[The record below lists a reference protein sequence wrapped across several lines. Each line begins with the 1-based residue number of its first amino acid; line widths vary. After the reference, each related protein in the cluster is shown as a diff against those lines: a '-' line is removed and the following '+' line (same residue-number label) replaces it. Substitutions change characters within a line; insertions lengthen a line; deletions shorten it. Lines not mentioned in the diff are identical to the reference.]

1 MHFENGFF
9 GYNIW
14 IYNSLKD
21 RSLSKANIY
30 MAIRQKLKLGDVLVQ
45 AGAITEEQLIQS
57 LNEQKQ
63 NNVPLGKALVQM
75 GFCLERRNR
84 PNRWSRH

>member
-1 MHFENGFF
+1 
-9 GYNIW
+9 
-14 IYNSLKD
+14 
-21 RSLSKANIY
+21 

-45 AGAITEEQLIQS
+45 AGAITDEQLIQS

-63 NNVPLGKALVQM
+63 NNVSLGKALVQM

>member
-1 MHFENGFF
+1 
-9 GYNIW
+9 
-14 IYNSLKD
+14 
-21 RSLSKANIY
+21 
-30 MAIRQKLKLGDVLVQ
+30 MAIRHKLKLGDVLVQ
-45 AGAITEEQLIQS
+45 AGAITEEQIIQS